1 MFELGLR
8 GHTKVCEAEERGPH
22 CGRKS
27 KGIICPFMGT
37 MNGVTWRRKEMGL
50 ERNCWNAVA
59 FPCW

>member
-8 GHTKVCEAEERGPH
+8 EYIKVCEAEERGPH

-27 KGIICPFMGT
+27 KGTVCPFLGT
-37 MNGVTWRRKEMGL
+37 MNGVTRRRKEMGF
-50 ERNCWNAVA
+50 ERNCWIVVA